1 VCSLYTLLL
10 APALSHSS
18 NSAHSA
24 SLVQKLLELDQ
35 LAPQI
40 VVHIPREI
48 LVYVQEGRNPEIY
61 TREFVE
67 LIMRQNQKLKGKA
80 DAFAQFRD
88 ILAREWSSAA
98 PDLKPQIR
106 EVVHS
111 TGGSL
116 EI

>member
-1 VCSLYTLLL
+1 M
-10 APALSHSS
+10 
-18 NSAHSA
+18 
-24 SLVQKLLELDQ
+24 QKLVDLDKQ
-35 LAPQI
+35 APQI
-40 VVHIPREI
+40 TVHVPREI
-48 LVYVQEGRNPEIY
+48 LIYVQEGRNPEIY

-67 LIMRQNQKLKGKA
+67 LVMRQNQKLKGKA

-111 TGGSL
+111 TGGSV